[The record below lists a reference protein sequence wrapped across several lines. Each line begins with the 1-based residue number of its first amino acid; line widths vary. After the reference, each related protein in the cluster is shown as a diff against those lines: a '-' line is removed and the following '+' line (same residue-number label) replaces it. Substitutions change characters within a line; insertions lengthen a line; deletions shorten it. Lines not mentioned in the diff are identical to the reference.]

1 MPRGNKLPFVV
12 CALRSLVLEKRG
24 FMSKQAS
31 AIMHEDRQLSVL
43 TMEW

>member
-1 MPRGNKLPFVV
+1 MPFVV